1 PQITVKPARRVP
13 GAAQHEV
20 MRCRPETVPVCDG
33 PGSAVHR
40 SAPMALP
47 RGPASGTREKTSLP
61 RAIRLAAR
69 VHPGEGPV
77 ETLDLVDQHQRL
89 VIGAAPALRG
99 DDEIGLVGIGFHDPW
114 PSQQRLNPVL
124 PRTDA
129 NEDAGRGLG

>member
-1 PQITVKPARRVP
+1 
-13 GAAQHEV
+13 
-20 MRCRPETVPVCDG
+20 MRCRPGSVPVCGG

-40 SAPMALP
+40 SAPRGAP
-47 RGPASGTREKTSLP
+47 RCTASGTREKTSIP

-69 VHPGEGPV
+69 VDPGEGPV

-89 VIGAAPALRG
+89 VVGAAPALRG
-99 DDEIGLVGIGFHDPW
+99 DDEIGLVRIGFHDPW

-129 NEDAGRGLG
+129 NA